1 MMCLRHEDYAV
12 IDAPENMEYRLGPL
26 TQALAVVLWPAFI
39 SAVVATTVFFS
50 QVDPQVL
57 HLATCPE
64 WPISRELGYTL
75 GFFMFWAVTTLSS
88 LLTFILL
95 RTPAG
100 QPAEGTA
107 LDDSN
112 REAP

>member
-1 MMCLRHEDYAV
+1 MNRPSREEHAM
-12 IDAPENMEYRLGPL
+12 IDAPENMEYRLGSFS
-26 TQALAVVLWPAFI
+26 QALAVVLWPAFI
-39 SAVVATTVFFS
+39 SAVVATAAFFS
-50 QVDPQVL
+50 QVDPHVL

-75 GFFMFWAVTTLSS
+75 GFFMFWGVTTLSS

-100 QPAEGTA
+100 RPAEGSA
-107 LDDSN
+107 PNDSN